1 MDKDILIASLC
12 TYMRILSIRVQMTS
26 LSRAS
31 IVEMFDGH
39 AVWVTGVQ
47 GNEGGRREEV
57 GYRNVPAS
65 KKRSSSTSVIKR
77 FLKLIYILRPKTLG
91 NKKNGR

>member
-26 LSRAS
+26 RSRAS

-47 GNEGGRREEV
+47 GNEGG
-57 GYRNVPAS
+57 
-65 KKRSSSTSVIKR
+65 KRSVIEMFPLLKR
-77 FLKLIYILRPKTLG
+77 EVVQHPSLKDF
-91 NKKNGR
+91 